1 MQNVMNDTAKIT
13 IETVVNAPLDRVWAA
28 WNTPADIQKWN
39 AASDDWHTTHSSVDL
54 REGGAFRSRMEAK
67 DGSFGFDF
75 EGVYTRIVPGQSIA
89 YRMGDGREV
98 TVEFAAATEG
108 VRVTETFDAETENSL
123 ELQRQGWQAILDNF
137 GRHVEAG
144 AR

>member
-1 MQNVMNDTAKIT
+1 MAKFAKIT
-13 IETVVNAPLDRVWAA
+13 IETVVNAPMDRVWAA

-54 REGGAFRSRMEAK
+54 REGGVFRSRMEAK
-67 DGSFGFDF
+67 DGSSGFDF
-75 EGVYTRIVPGQSIA
+75 EGVYTQVVPGQSIA
-89 YRMGDGREV
+89 YRMSDGREV
-98 TVEFAAATEG
+98 TVEFAAEAGG

-123 ELQRQGWQAILDNF
+123 DLQRQGWQAILDNF